1 MARRSVG
8 TLSFSAVALVA
19 LFVFEGY
26 TSKAVIPT
34 KGDVPTVGFGSTINP
49 DGEKVEMGDTVD
61 PVTAAVNALSH
72 IQRDEEL
79 FKRSLPGV
87 ELSQAEYDIYIDWVY
102 QYGIANWNESTIR
115 KRLLTGDHAGACDAL
130 LMWRYAGDY
139 DCSTTINGERNKVC
153 WGVWERQLARNRS
166 CLAAQGE
173 VYE

>member
-79 FKRSLPGV
+79 FKRSLPRV
-87 ELSQAEYDIYIDWVY
+87 MLSQEEYDIYIDWVY
-102 QYGIANWNESTIR
+102 QYGISNWQASTMR
-115 KRLLTGDHAGACDAL
+115 RRLLVGDHAGACDAL
-130 LMWRYAGDY
+130 LMWKYAGGY
-139 DCSTTINGERNKVC
+139 DCSTTINGKPNRVC
-153 WGVWERQLARNRS
+153 WGVWARQLERHRK
-166 CLAAQGE
+166 CVAAQ
-173 VYE
+173 